1 MARKP
6 ETHFFNGRNF
16 RIRLIHQFIVE
27 KKGNQPE
34 MLQYVNDRHEALGI
48 NDISMTTL
56 QEDLYALKRGDFL
69 TDAQKIKYPAD
80 DDGIRFNAR
89 YDKTKGIESYRYFGT
104 TPPLDFLNEEEQMTY
119 PFLRDMLREY
129 EKVPAFRKFFNEIK
143 GVFEVEYKEDKVI
156 HNLTV
161 KEPGYQFLHHQ
172 NKMLAN
178 VMKLLKHI
186 HKSEVVRFDYL
197 KTNSL
202 EYKKGISGTTKTHVI
217 QPLCIRLYQNIF
229 YLTGVYKG
237 SNKLTNFRIDL
248 IVPDTITSMPHKSE
262 ENQTDKFDLGD
273 LIQRTNLEEILKRA
287 AGVWLQRPDCF
298 AEVVV
303 VRFHEWAAKHLLTFQ
318 VHSSQIRLNVNEEKE
333 YADFQ
338 FTFYTYPDHLA
349 HIAEKEEELRQR
361 IQQGENPANIPYVGW
376 MNRYPEVGYVLGR
389 YINFIELIE
398 IR

>member
-1 MARKP
+1 MARTP
-6 ETHFFNGRNF
+6 ETHFFSGRNF

-27 KKGNQPE
+27 KGGNQAE
-34 MLQYVNDRHEALGI
+34 MLAFVNNRHEALGI
-48 NDISMTTL
+48 NLIGMTTL

-69 TDAQKIKYPAD
+69 TDAEKRRYRAKA
-80 DDGIRFNAR
+80 DGIRFDAR
-89 YDKTKGIESYRYFGT
+89 YDKTKGIESYRYYGT
-104 TPPLDFLNEEEQMTY
+104 IPPLDFLNEEEQMTY

-129 EKVPAFRKFFNEIK
+129 ENVPAFRKFFNEIK
-143 GVFEVEYKEDKVI
+143 GVFEVEYKEDKLLRT
-156 HNLTV
+156 LTV
-161 KEPGYQFLHHQ
+161 KEPGYQFVAHQ
-172 NKMLAN
+172 KNMLAN

-202 EYKKGISGTTKTHVI
+202 EYKKGISGITKTHII
-217 QPLCIRLYQNIF
+217 QPMCIRLYQNNF
-229 YLTGVYKG
+229 YLTGAYKG
-237 SNKLTNFRIDL
+237 SSNLTNFRIDL
-248 IVPDTITSMPHKSE
+248 IVPDSIRSMPHKSE

-287 AGVWLQRPDCF
+287 VGVWLQSPDSF

-303 VRFHEWAAKHLLTFQ
+303 VRFHGWAAKHLLTFQ
-318 VHSSQIRLNVNEEKE
+318 VHSSQIRLDVNEEKQ

-338 FTFYTYPDHLA
+338 FTFYTYPGHLEN
-349 HIAEKEEELRQR
+349 IAIQEEEYRQR
-361 IQQGENPANIPYVGW
+361 IQQGENPSNLPYIGW
-376 MNRYPEVGYVLGR
+376 MNRYPEVGYLLGR